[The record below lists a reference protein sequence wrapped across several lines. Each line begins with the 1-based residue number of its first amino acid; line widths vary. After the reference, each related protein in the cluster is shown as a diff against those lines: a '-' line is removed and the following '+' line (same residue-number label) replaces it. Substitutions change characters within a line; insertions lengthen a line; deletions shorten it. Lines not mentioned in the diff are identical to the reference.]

1 MKAVIQTVKRASCTV
16 EGKLISWMD
25 EGLLVYFSVEKKDE
39 IALVEPFIDKIIRL
53 RIYRDISDKK
63 MTDSICARSNS
74 IMLISQFT
82 LSGDLTRGNRP
93 SFDNAKNGVEA
104 EVFYNKALE
113 ELRRKGINTMQ
124 GVFGAHMM
132 IEYINDGPETFILE
146 M

>member
-1 MKAVIQTVKRASCTV
+1 MKAVIQTVKNASCKV
-16 EGKLISWMD
+16 NNKLISKMD
-25 EGLLVYFSVEKKDE
+25 EGLLVYFCVEKKDKIE
-39 IALVEPFIDKIIRL
+39 LVEPFIDKIIHL
-53 RIYRDISDKK
+53 RIYRDVSDRK
-63 MTDSICARSNS
+63 MTESIEAKSNS

-82 LSGDLTRGNRP
+82 LSGDLRKGNRP

-104 EVFYNKALE
+104 ELFYNKALE

>member
-1 MKAVIQTVKRASCTV
+1 MKAVIQTVKNASCKV
-16 EGKLISWMD
+16 NNKLISKMD
-25 EGLLVYFSVEKKDE
+25 EGLLVYFCVEKKDKIE
-39 IALVEPFIDKIIRL
+39 LVEPFIDKIIRL
-53 RIYRDISDKK
+53 RIYRDVSDRK
-63 MTDSICARSNS
+63 MTESIEAKSNS

-82 LSGDLTRGNRP
+82 LSGDLRKGNRP

-104 EVFYNKALE
+104 ELFYNKALE